1 MKDFPRA
8 PDGNGFATRSF
19 NRNTLQSN
27 TVMRRGARSPLADDI
42 VANILCSCD
51 SCGLCELARRTWEAF
66 EHVAPELETP
76 A

>member
-1 MKDFPRA
+1 MVTA
-8 PDGNGFATRSF
+8 GTCLF
-19 NRNTLQSN
+19 NRTQA
-27 TVMRRGARSPLADDI
+27 TVKHHHATWSAVTPLADDI